1 MASWQDLVLDGI
13 GAPKSPTNLQALT
26 AWMQSEGM
34 PPEAHN
40 PLAVSDRS
48 FTYVMRP
55 PYAQPFYPSQ
65 GVGVA
70 ATLRTLK
77 GSVGGYGPIREAF
90 KRDAGFYAIWAAV
103 NASQWCATCQD
114 GHYPVVL
121 WRKAMSLPGGQS
133 TLSPPHPS
141 TAVPMPGDSDHRA
154 DYHQTI
160 KVAAKNHASAA
171 SHIEGHAN
179 AIRGMLR
186 SRIRT

>member
-13 GAPKSPTNLQALT
+13 GAPKTATNLQALT

-34 PPEAHN
+34 PASAHN

-48 FTYVMRP
+48 FTYVTHP

-77 GSVGGYGPIREAF
+77 GSVGGYGPIREAL
-90 KRDAGFYAIWAAV
+90 KRDAGFMAIWQAV
-103 NASQWCATCQD
+103 NASQWCASCQD

-121 WRKAMSLPGGQS
+121 WRKAMSIGGGQT
-133 TLSPPHPS
+133 TLIPPHPS
-141 TAVPMPGDSDHRA
+141 TTIPAPGENDARA

-160 KVAAKNHASAA
+160 KVAAKNHGGAA
-171 SHIEGHAN
+171 NHVEGHAN
-179 AIRGMLR
+179 AIRGLLR
-186 SRIRT
+186 TRIRT